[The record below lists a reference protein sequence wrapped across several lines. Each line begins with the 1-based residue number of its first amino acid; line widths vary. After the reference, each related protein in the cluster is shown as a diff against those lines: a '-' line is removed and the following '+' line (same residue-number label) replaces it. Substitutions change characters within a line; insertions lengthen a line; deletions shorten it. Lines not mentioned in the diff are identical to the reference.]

1 MYLKN
6 ITLRGFKSFGNRS
19 ILNFESGTSV
29 IVGPNGSG
37 KSNVADGISWVLG
50 EQSPKSLR
58 GSTMGDVI
66 FRSKKEEMAIAEV
79 SLLFDNTDK
88 LFDVEFRDVK
98 ITRRVY
104 TEGGSEYFINSSPC
118 RLMDIQEL
126 LSDTGIGK
134 GLHVIINQGQVNEIA
149 LLKPLERKMVI
160 DEALGISKHK
170 TRRKKSIS
178 KLEKVRDDIERLDDL
193 LDEIKRTM
201 DPLEIEAK
209 RAREYSTV
217 ANELKSEE
225 ISLFLTNLNR
235 LNTVWESQEDSYKK
249 IKEELKTAS
258 DRIIEVE
265 RQKSKL
271 INTIGSKQAGYESWK
286 AKIEAFSAGRTRL
299 SNIAALIDSKK
310 NVFSTLYNMFDLE
323 FKNGSAPGDSAI
335 DKALEKE
342 KEIMDLSFLGK
353 ITKKMESIDKQFRI
367 FINKIKDAAGKNIVA
382 KELENE
388 GRVLSEEIAKVLAEI
403 REGNVARE
411 SSKIKKLDAERKKK
425 LEEEKKTFE
434 ARMKKVGFLKEL
446 CKTNF
451 SRASGIYSVIKEF
464 ESLSKKI
471 KKKLYPEFERQ
482 KRLISGD
489 QQNIEGFNR
498 DIGDLKI
505 KENTLENEIYKID
518 LKKEQIREKV
528 KSISTAIVDDYNMSI
543 EYALKNFKLTENL
556 QWSEIKVRKLK
567 IKMRDYGN
575 VNPNA
580 AIEYAKIKKRFDF
593 LNIQRQDL
601 ADSKKQ
607 LEELIKDINKKI
619 SEIFLEKFEKINE
632 NFRKYFKLLFPYGE
646 GEMQLDRNEDE
657 TEDDEVGVDLK
668 VDIGNNK
675 LVSLSLLSGG
685 EKSLVSMAFLFSVF
699 SINKSPFY
707 VFDEADAALD
717 DANIGRFLN
726 LVKKFSE
733 KQQII
738 IITHQKKTMEIAD
751 TIYGVTMQSDGISK
765 VISEKIDKDNVERI
779 MGIGKKAPKK

>member
-19 ILNFESGTSV
+19 ILNFEPGTSV

-58 GSTMGDVI
+58 GNTMGDII

-88 LFDVEFRDVK
+88 LFDIEFSDVK

-149 LLKPLERKMVI
+149 LLKPVERKMII

-170 TRRKKSIS
+170 NRRKKSIS
-178 KLEKVRDDIERLDDL
+178 KLEKVKDDIERLDDL
-193 LDEIKRTM
+193 LEEIKRTM

-217 ANELKSEE
+217 SNELKSYE

-235 LNTVWESQEDSYKK
+235 LNTVWENQEDSFKK
-249 IKEELKTAS
+249 TKKEIKTIS
-258 DRIIEVE
+258 DRIVEVE
-265 RQKSKL
+265 REKSKL
-271 INTIGSKQAGYESWK
+271 INSIGSKQAGYEAWK
-286 AKIEAFSAGRTRL
+286 AKIEAFNAGRTRL
-299 SNIAALIDSKK
+299 SNITALIDSKR
-310 NVFSTLYNMFDLE
+310 NVFSTLFNMFDLE
-323 FKNGSAPGDSAI
+323 FKNGSIPEDLTV

-353 ITKKMESIDKQFRI
+353 ITKKMESIDKQFKI
-367 FINKIKDAAGKNIVA
+367 FLNKVKDAVGKNIIA

-388 GRVLSEEIAKVLAEI
+388 GRVLSDELAAILGEIK
-403 REGNVARE
+403 EGNIARE
-411 SSKIKKLDAERKKK
+411 SSKIKKLNAEKKKKIEEERKKSENRLRK
-425 LEEEKKTFE
+425 VE
-434 ARMKKVGFLKEL
+434 ALKEL
-446 CKTNF
+446 CKTNL
-451 SRASGIYSVIKEF
+451 SRASGIYSLLKDF
-464 ESLSKKI
+464 ESLSEKI

-489 QQNIEGFNR
+489 QQNIERFNR

-505 KENTLENEIYKID
+505 KENTYENEIYKID
-518 LKKEQIREKV
+518 LKKEQIKEKV
-528 KSISTAIVDDYNMSI
+528 KSISMAIVDDYNMSI
-543 EYALKNFKLTENL
+543 EYASKNFKPTENISD
-556 QWSEIKVRKLK
+556 SEIKVRKLK
-567 IKMRDYGN
+567 NKMRDYGN

-580 AIEYAKIKKRFDF
+580 AIEYAKIKKRYDF
-593 LNIQRQDL
+593 LNTQRQDL
-601 ADSKKQ
+601 VDSRAQ

-619 SEIFLEKFEKINE
+619 SEIFLEKFEMINE
-632 NFRKYFKLLFPYGE
+632 KFRQYFKLLFPRGE
-646 GEMQLDRNEDE
+646 GEMQLDRSDEGIEDE
-657 TEDDEVGVDLK
+657 EIGVDLE

-685 EKSLVSMAFLFSVF
+685 EKSLVSMAFLFSIF
-699 SINKSPFY
+699 SINTSPFY

-717 DANIGRFLN
+717 DANIERFLN

-733 KQQII
+733 RQQII

-765 VISEKIDKDNVERI
+765 VISEKIDKSNVDTI
-779 MGIGKKAPKK
+779 LDMDKKTSRK